1 MLNEDEKRD
10 FEDFMRNMSKDPV
23 GEYEQDEILES
34 SRKRFSER
42 LRKNPEGKKLYEE
55 TVNDKGVKLM
65 FQQLGDFKYGID
77 ITELQEEN
85 PIVRLAAKL
94 GIGVDAETIKILV
107 ANTMSYTREINSSL
121 MMAFAVANKGKCKNP
136 ELQRLLISE
145 FPKVKKH
152 YADNGEL
159 SYMAFCTELLICEYF
174 VDEMILKDKVYEEIE
189 QIEKEPLPEK

>member
-34 SRKRFSER
+34 SRKGFSER

-55 TVNDKGVKLM
+55 TVNDKGVRLM
-65 FQQLGDFKYGID
+65 FQQLGDFKYGLD

-85 PIVRLAAKL
+85 PIMRLAAKL

-107 ANTMSYTREINSSL
+107 ANTMGYTREINSSL
-121 MMAFAVANKGKCKNP
+121 MMALAIANKGKCKNP

-159 SYMAFCTELLICEYF
+159 SYMAFCTELLICEHF
-174 VDEMILKDKVYEEIE
+174 VDEMIFKDKVYEEIE